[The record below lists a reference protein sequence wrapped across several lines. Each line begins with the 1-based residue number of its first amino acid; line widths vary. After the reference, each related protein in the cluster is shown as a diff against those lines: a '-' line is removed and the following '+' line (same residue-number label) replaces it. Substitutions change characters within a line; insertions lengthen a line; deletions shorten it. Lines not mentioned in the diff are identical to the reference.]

1 MSNDQP
7 GRRPPAKSGGGGAPM
22 GSTIS
27 IIIAVVAVVVGFI
40 ILKNINDDNGGGG
53 GGAGVETP
61 DSTGTDSST
70 VIDPTSTTSTTI
82 PSIPATSAPLDQ
94 TQTVVVANA
103 SGVGGAAGQ
112 MSTALAGVGFT
123 MGTPTNATGVEAR
136 LDISKVYFLG
146 GGEGTAASIAA
157 QFGGIQAVAMPTT
170 VPVEGDTAGLG
181 GATVLLMLGKDYGGK
196 PLPALSA
203 DTSIAASPLESS
215 TSSSVAG

>member
-1 MSNDQP
+1 MSEQQP

-27 IIIAVVAVVVGFI
+27 IIVAVVAVVVGFV
-40 ILKNINDDNGGGG
+40 ILKNINDDS
-53 GGAGVETP
+53 GASSSGSGVTP
-61 DSTGTDSST
+61 DSTGTDST
-70 VIDPTSTTSTTI
+70 AVDVTSTTPSTVPQI
-82 PSIPATSAPLDQ
+82 PVTAAPDF

-103 SGVGGAAGQ
+103 SGVGGVAGQ

-123 MGTPTNATGVEAR
+123 MGTPANATGVESR

-146 GGEGTAASIAA
+146 GGEGTAASVAA
-157 QFGGIQAVAMPTT
+157 QFGGIQAVAMPTA
-170 VPVEGDTAGLG
+170 VPIQGEAAALG
-181 GATVLLMLGKDYGGK
+181 GATVLLMLGKDFGGK

-203 DTSIAASPLESS
+203 DSSIPAAPLDSS

>member
-1 MSNDQP
+1 MSEQP

-27 IIIAVVAVVVGFI
+27 IIVAVVAVVVGFV
-40 ILKNINDDNGGGG
+40 ILKNINDDGGGG
-53 GGAGVETP
+53 SSGPGVQTS
-61 DSTGTDSST
+61 DTTGTDSST
-70 VIDPTSTTSTTI
+70 VVDPTSTTVATV
-82 PSIPATSAPLDQ
+82 PQVPVTSAPDF

-136 LDISKVYFLG
+136 LDISKVYYLA

-170 VPVEGDTAGLG
+170 VPVEADAAGLG
-181 GATVLLMLGKDYGGK
+181 GATVLLMLGKDFGGK

-203 DTSIAASPLESS
+203 DSSLPATPLDSTTS
-215 TSSSVAG
+215 TTVAG